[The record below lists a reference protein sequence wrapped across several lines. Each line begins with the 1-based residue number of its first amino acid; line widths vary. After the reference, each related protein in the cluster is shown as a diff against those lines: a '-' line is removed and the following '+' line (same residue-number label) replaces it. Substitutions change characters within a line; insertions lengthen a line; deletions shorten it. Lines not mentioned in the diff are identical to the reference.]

1 MSSDTE
7 SNSDTRLNKGKGRA
21 SEPSERTPLLGQTS
35 SEAATEEDAQ
45 STTVNTRGSLR
56 AILLR
61 VFLVSLLLCVVAFVI
76 AALLTW
82 SYVSRTSGLS
92 PDAILHE
99 AVAFEGPRRI
109 NILNTTW
116 SDGMWVEVEGRVG
129 VDAGSVVGVNRN
141 PKGDGFFEDVWK
153 SFGRWGINELHQVSV
168 KTSTI
173 DIRSHHD
180 LTTVLASIEI
190 PPLEL
195 PLTVNP
201 PADHSWLSPISTPV
215 FIRPTRNTSALIQFV
230 RESWK
235 LGTVSVRADLADL
248 DVQGGS
254 LDSGS
259 WRNRLHRAFSNVKT
273 SVHVEI
279 PPLPGLPHPGRN
291 TPFPSVADLITLSTF
306 NLSTSSDHLH
316 IEAVATVVDPAPSNI
331 DLTVPSLPFM
341 VSLPSGVVD
350 LAPVAS
356 VNTEP
361 FSLTHP
367 NITLDIAGRVL
378 PLQTES
384 LPVLSTFISRYLSGL
399 ANPITI
405 STPIIPDLSADA
417 EFPPPVKKPRILRDV
432 TIRDMKIK
440 PGNTFLASGTV
451 FARVVL
457 PKGMNIDLDVKRVL
471 PDVLVFDGEVPD
483 SIHLKPSIFENPPPK
498 RPLPDPLPEK
508 AFGHIRP
515 DDWLVSSCEAVDP
528 EAGEGAE
535 FTVTAKIVDV
545 PLEVLPG
552 RHSEFSEF
560 VSKVIFGRQGAL
572 AGILGTADVG
582 VTVDGLPFDG
592 PGRDDWMVLSG
603 LPFKGSV
610 RIGKKSMLMDSV

>member
-35 SEAATEEDAQ
+35 SEAATEEDAL

-61 VFLVSLLLCVVAFVI
+61 VFLVSLLFCVVAFVI

-99 AVAFEGPRRI
+99 AVVFEGPRRI

-129 VDAGSVVGVNRN
+129 VDAGSVVGVNRD
-141 PKGDGFFEDVWK
+141 PSGDAFFEDVWK

-215 FIRPTRNTSALIQFV
+215 FIRPTHNTSALMQFV

-248 DVQGGS
+248 DV
-254 LDSGS
+254 
-259 WRNRLHRAFSNVKT
+259 K
-273 SVHVEI
+273 
-279 PPLPGLPHPGRN
+279 
-291 TPFPSVADLITLSTF
+291 
-306 NLSTSSDHLH
+306 
-316 IEAVATVVDPAPSNI
+316 
-331 DLTVPSLPFM
+331 
-341 VSLPSGVVD
+341 
-350 LAPVAS
+350 
-356 VNTEP
+356 
-361 FSLTHP
+361 
-367 NITLDIAGRVL
+367 
-378 PLQTES
+378 
-384 LPVLSTFISRYLSGL
+384 
-399 ANPITI
+399 
-405 STPIIPDLSADA
+405 
-417 EFPPPVKKPRILRDV
+417 
-432 TIRDMKIK
+432 
-440 PGNTFLASGTV
+440 
-451 FARVVL
+451 
-457 PKGMNIDLDVKRVL
+457 
-471 PDVLVFDGEVPD
+471 
-483 SIHLKPSIFENPPPK
+483 
-498 RPLPDPLPEK
+498 
-508 AFGHIRP
+508 
-515 DDWLVSSCEAVDP
+515 
-528 EAGEGAE
+528 
-535 FTVTAKIVDV
+535 
-545 PLEVLPG
+545 
-552 RHSEFSEF
+552 
-560 VSKVIFGRQGAL
+560 GAL
-572 AGILGTADVG
+572 
-582 VTVDGLPFDG
+582 
-592 PGRDDWMVLSG
+592 
-603 LPFKGSV
+603 
-610 RIGKKSMLMDSV
+610 